1 MTTHVKTLIIG
12 TGFAGLGLATML
24 KRSGNNDFHIID
36 RSNDV
41 GGTWRDNR
49 YPGAA
54 CDVPSHLYSFSF
66 RLKHDWSRVFAPAT
80 EIWEYLQETAR
91 EEGLLPHITF
101 NADLVSAKWNEEQS
115 LWHVTTTAGEFTAD
129 VLVASMGHLADAKWP
144 HIPGLQEFTGEL
156 MHSAQWDHSVDLTGK
171 RIAVVGSGA
180 SAIQITPAM
189 AEVAGELVVF
199 QRTAPYVIPR
209 PDREYTNA
217 EQRMFKRNPEL
228 MEDLR
233 SELFWGMEYNY
244 AQRRGM
250 PRSIAEAYA
259 VANGHR
265 EAQVTDP
272 AINAKLVPDYDIGC
286 KRVLI
291 SNVYYPA
298 LQQGNVTLEASAL
311 AKVEGNVVTS
321 ADGNSYEVDV
331 LVCATGFEAIE
342 PPFGPLITGRNNQT
356 LADHWA
362 KGMQAYNSITAAG
375 FPNLF
380 IMNGPNT
387 GLGHN
392 SVLFVVESQID
403 YIREALAFMNATGV
417 TVLETT
423 VQAEDSYV
431 EAVRDRS
438 KGTVWL
444 DGGCSNWYVDPRTQ
458 RLTVTWPDYAYAFRE
473 VNGHFIP
480 EGYAARA

>member
-1 MTTHVKTLIIG
+1 MTETTRTLIIG
-12 TGFAGLGLATML
+12 TGFGGTGLGTLL
-24 KRSGNNDFHIID
+24 KRRGDDEFIILD
-36 RSNDV
+36 RADDV

-66 RLKHDWSRVFAPAT
+66 RLKSDWSRVYAPAP

-91 EEGLLPHITF
+91 EEGLMPHIRF
-101 NADLVSAKWNEEQS
+101 GADLVSATWDDAAKQ
-115 LWHVTTTAGEFTAD
+115 WHVVTTNGDFRAQ
-129 VLVASMGHLADAKWP
+129 VLVTAMGHLADAKYP
-144 HIPGLQEFTGEL
+144 DIPGLTDFAGVL
-156 MHSAQWDHSVDLTGK
+156 MHSAEWDHSVDLSGK
-171 RIAVVGSGA
+171 RVAVIGSGA
-180 SAIQITPAM
+180 SAIQITPAL
-189 AEVAGELVVF
+189 AEIAGEMVVF

-209 PDREYTNA
+209 ADRPYTDA
-217 EQRMFKRNPEL
+217 EKRMFARNPEL

-233 SELFWGMEYNY
+233 AELFWGMEYNY
-244 AQRRGM
+244 AQRRGI

-265 EAQVTDP
+265 EAQVTNP
-272 AINAKLVPDYDIGC
+272 EINAKLTPDYDIGC

-298 LQQGNVTLEASAL
+298 LQMSHVTLEASAL

-321 ADGNSYEVDV
+321 ADGNSFEVDA

-342 PPFGPLITGRNNQT
+342 PPFAPLITGRNGET

-362 KGMQAYNSITAAG
+362 EGMQAYQSITEAG

-380 IMNGPNT
+380 VMNGPNT

-392 SVLFVVESQID
+392 SVLFVAESQFD
-403 YIREALAFMNATGV
+403 YVLQALDYLAETGAQTVEV
-417 TVLETT
+417 T
-423 VQAEDSYV
+423 QAAEDAFV
-431 EAVRDRS
+431 EKVIQRS
-438 KGTVWL
+438 EGTVWL
-444 DGGCSNWYVDPRTQ
+444 DGGCSNWYVDPRTR

-473 VNGHFIP
+473 SNGEFIP
-480 EGYAARA
+480 ADYVTA